1 MLILLEDA
9 CTELLYKVLLEKNFS
24 NMHIYRQKR
33 EMLILYL
40 KNLGVKYIEI

>member
-9 CTELLYKVLLEKNFS
+9 CIELLYKVLLEKNFS

-33 EMLILYL
+33 DMLVLYL

>member
-9 CTELLYKVLLEKNFS
+9 CTELLYKVLLEKHFN

-33 EMLILYL
+33 ERLILYL